1 MLKSQKVMPHLMVF
15 LNKFMKEL
23 TKIQEEQWWKVIKLL
38 EELCFQQIGE
48 KLQIKIMKE
57 RIDQVPQMVK
67 NGVIMLRNKRLK
79 LELEEMELEQ
89 IKSEIRELE
98 NNQFRV

>member
-1 MLKSQKVMPHLMVF
+1 
-15 LNKFMKEL
+15 
-23 TKIQEEQWWKVIKLL
+23 
-38 EELCFQQIGE
+38 
-48 KLQIKIMKE
+48 MKE